1 MSSLPEPSEDSRDVE
16 PLIPAE
22 MAARIGEVVAS
33 RTAVVE
39 VKEFQRWAASV
50 KDRNPLYFDAE
61 VARANGHPDV
71 PMPPMFLQQVA
82 LGVADLDQLRP
93 DGTAGTGNGNLSFPL
108 CPRRMAGGEN
118 HTFLLSVYGGDVITQ
133 ERRIDSIVE
142 KSGRSGRF
150 VLVTWKTTYTNQR
163 DELVAESTSSMIARP

>member
-1 MSSLPEPSEDSRDVE
+1 MSSSPEADTDPVAVD

-22 MAARIGEVVAS
+22 MLERVGEVVAS

-39 VKEFQRWAASV
+39 VKEFQRWAAAV
-50 KDRNPLYFDAE
+50 KDRNPLYFDPE

-82 LGVADLDQLRP
+82 LGVTDLDELRP
-93 DGTAGTGNGNLSFPL
+93 DGTAGSGNGNLVFPR

-118 HTFLLSVYGGDVITQ
+118 HTFHQPVYGGDVITQ
-133 ERRIDSIVE
+133 TRRIDSIVE
-142 KSGRSGRF
+142 KAGRSGRF
-150 VLVTWKTTYTNQR
+150 VLVTWRTTYTNQR